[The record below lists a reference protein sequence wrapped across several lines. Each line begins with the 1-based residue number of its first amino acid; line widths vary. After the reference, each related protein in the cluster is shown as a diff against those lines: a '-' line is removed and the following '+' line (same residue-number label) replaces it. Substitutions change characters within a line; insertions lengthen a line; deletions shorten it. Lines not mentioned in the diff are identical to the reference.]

1 MDVVP
6 FGLDLFG
13 YNGIRWAAF
22 QFAKQLAGQFA
33 KKSKLLILRD
43 SWVKLLSQGITNES
57 LISEVLMVI
66 YMYA

>member
-33 KKSKLLILRD
+33 KKQNFLF
-43 SWVKLLSQGITNES
+43 
-57 LISEVLMVI
+57 SEI
-66 YMYA
+66 HE